1 MTCKDCLHYERCKWV
16 AECLRAE
23 GRIIQ
28 FDDNHIPADRDCE
41 HFKNKA
47 NIIELP
53 CKVGDIVYELI
64 TIKDKSTKKI
74 NSHIVSR
81 VVTSV
86 HLSNRY
92 SDKDKPYITLS
103 AETFYKNG
111 AYIKRVPMEAF
122 GVTIF
127 GTEREAEQKLKG
139 GADNG

>member
-1 MTCKDCLHYERCKWV
+1 MRDRLIKLLEQGHKNYLYYDQ
-16 AECLRAE
+16 
-23 GRIIQ
+23 I
-28 FDDNHIPADRDCE
+28 ADYLLE
-41 HFKNKA
+41 NGV
-47 NIIELP
+47 IVPP
-53 CKVGDIVYELI
+53 CKVGDVVYELI

-111 AYIKRVPMEAF
+111 AYIKRVPIEAF
-122 GVTIF
+122 GVTVF

-139 GADNG
+139 GVQE

>member
-1 MTCKDCLHYERCKWV
+1 MANEMRDRLVELIK
-16 AECLRAE
+16 E
-23 GRIIQ
+23 GANGHTLMPTDSI
-28 FDDNHIPADRDCE
+28 AD
-41 HFKNKA
+41 HL
-47 NIIELP
+47 IENGVIVLP
-53 CKVGDIVYELI
+53 CKVGDVVYELI

-111 AYIKRVPMEAF
+111 AYIKRVPIEAF
-122 GVTIF
+122 GVTVF
-127 GTEREAEQKLKG
+127 GTERDAEQKLKG
-139 GADNG
+139 GADNGKVY